1 MSRAQFHLAFPVRD
15 LEEARAFYLDT
26 IGCKQGRETHNHID
40 FDMFGHHVVVHL
52 VAGSARA
59 QTSEFDGHEVPV
71 PHFGLNLEREPWR
84 ELAERLKRS
93 RCRFRE
99 YPHARLV
106 GEVGEHDTL
115 FVYDPSGNALEFK
128 SFRDPSAVF
137 AIAPHAAAARPPS
150 GASVLRPR
158 IEAVIHRVRGSVQDA
173 LLASG
178 FIDSIGAMELVGA
191 LSQELGVALDEL
203 QLRDLATVT
212 TLAEAVA
219 AAVERQA
226 APGARR

>member
-1 MSRAQFHLAFPVRD
+1 M
-15 LEEARAFYLDT
+15 
-26 IGCKQGRETHNHID
+26 
-40 FDMFGHHVVVHL
+40 
-52 VAGSARA
+52 
-59 QTSEFDGHEVPV
+59 
-71 PHFGLNLEREPWR
+71 
-84 ELAERLKRS
+84 
-93 RCRFRE
+93 
-99 YPHARLV
+99 V

-137 AIAPHAAAARPPS
+137 AIAPPDAAAARPAS

-158 IEAVIHRVRGSVQDA
+158 IEAVIHRVRGSVQDG

-178 FIDSIGAMELVGA
+178 FIDSIGAMELVAA
-191 LSQELGVALDEL
+191 LSQDLGVALDEL

-219 AAVERQA
+219 AAA
-226 APGARR
+226 GARR